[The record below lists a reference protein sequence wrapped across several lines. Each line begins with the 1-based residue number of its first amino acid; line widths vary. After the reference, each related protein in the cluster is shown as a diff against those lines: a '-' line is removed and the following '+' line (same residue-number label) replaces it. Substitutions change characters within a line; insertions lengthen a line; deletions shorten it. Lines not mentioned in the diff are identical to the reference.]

1 MQGFFLHFRSKW
13 DKYARLFPHVFF
25 CEPFKAKL
33 KKNARPYGFTVRFRA
48 KCDTNA
54 RLNALRFFMHF
65 RAKFDKMQGLIKPF
79 DFFCAF

>member
-1 MQGFFLHFRSKW
+1 M
-13 DKYARLFPHVFF
+13 ARLNYYIINVIFNVFF
-25 CEPFKAKL
+25 VSLLKQNL

-65 RAKFDKMQGLIKPF
+65 RAKFDKNARLN
-79 DFFCAF
+79 